1 MLRLARVAEAPVLAE
16 MSRERIEAGLAWRY
30 TPRRLAAL
38 MAERDVLVVVAEAGC
53 AGDAEARNDPGSEPG
68 RAGGNAGANRGAN
81 RGGSEGANGDD
92 GQAGCPQGFAV
103 MQFGDE
109 RAHLVLLCVQ
119 AQQQRL
125 GLGRALHDWLLKSAQ
140 VAGMAS
146 IALEL
151 RADNSGAFG
160 FYRSLGYREIDT
172 VAGYY
177 DGRIAARR
185 MLRHL
190 REDLARVRGDPPR

>member
-1 MLRLARVAEAPVLAE
+1 MLRLARIAEAPALAE
-16 MSRERIEAGLAWRY
+16 MSRELIEAGLAWRY

-38 MAERDVLVVVAEAGC
+38 MAERDVLVVVMDQ
-53 AGDAEARNDPGSEPG
+53 AGDEVGGETGSG
-68 RAGGNAGANRGAN
+68 AGSGAG
-81 RGGSEGANGDD
+81 SL
-92 GQAGCPQGFAV
+92 QGFAV
-103 MQFGDE
+103 MEFGDE
-109 RAHLVLLCVQ
+109 RAHLVLLCVH
-119 AQQQRL
+119 ATQQRL

-151 RADNSGAFG
+151 RADNSTAMA
-160 FYRSLGYREIDT
+160 FYRSLGYREVDT

-190 REDLARVRGDPPR
+190 REDQASVRGETPR

>member
-1 MLRLARVAEAPVLAE
+1 MLRLARIAEAPALAE
-16 MSRERIEAGLAWRY
+16 MSRELIEAGLAWRY

-38 MAERDVLVVVAEAGC
+38 MAERDVLVVVAEAGS
-53 AGDAEARNDPGSEPG
+53 AADAAFGSEADRERRSADGIAGGHVGGSGGDG
-68 RAGGNAGANRGAN
+68 RAG
-81 RGGSEGANGDD
+81 S
-92 GQAGCPQGFAV
+92 PQGFAV

-109 RAHLVLLCVQ
+109 RAHLVLLCVH
-119 AQQQRL
+119 ATQQRL

-151 RADNSGAFG
+151 RADNSTAMA
-160 FYRSLGYREIDT
+160 FYRSLGYREVDT

-190 REDLARVRGDPPR
+190 REGLASARGETPR

>member
-1 MLRLARVAEAPVLAE
+1 MLRLARIAEAPALAE
-16 MSRERIEAGLAWRY
+16 MSRELIEAGLAWRY

-38 MAERDVLVVVAEAGC
+38 MAERDVLVVVAEAGS
-53 AGDAEARNDPGSEPG
+53 AADGALGNQADGETRRADGI
-68 RAGGNAGANRGAN
+68 AGGNE
-81 RGGSEGANGDD
+81 GGSGGD
-92 GQAGCPQGFAV
+92 GKAGSPRGFAV

-160 FYRSLGYREIDT
+160 FYRSLGYRDVDT

-190 REDLARVRGDPPR
+190 REDLAPVRGDPPR

>member
-1 MLRLARVAEAPVLAE
+1 MLRLARIAEAPALAE
-16 MSRERIEAGLAWRY
+16 MSRELIEAGLAWRY

-38 MAERDVLVVVAEAGC
+38 MAERDVLVVVMDQ
-53 AGDAEARNDPGSEPG
+53 AGDEVGGETGSG
-68 RAGGNAGANRGAN
+68 V
-81 RGGSEGANGDD
+81 GSL
-92 GQAGCPQGFAV
+92 QGFAV

-109 RAHLVLLCVQ
+109 RAHLVLLCVH
-119 AQQQRL
+119 ATQQRL

-151 RADNSGAFG
+151 RADNSTAMA
-160 FYRSLGYREIDT
+160 FYRSLGYREVDT

-190 REDLARVRGDPPR
+190 REDLASARGETPR